1 MNKQNEK
8 SSINKI
14 VTILSSDK
22 NYFEIFNENPHGVPN
37 PSIINIKELTEL
49 FKRII
54 FPGYF
59 GDSSLVKDT
68 MSYYIGV
75 NLDKFSMLLTE
86 EVKRGFC
93 FECKKDASYESN
105 KCNVKAE
112 NIVEKLVFER
122 IPEVRK
128 MLISDVVATYN
139 GDPASKSFGEIIF
152 CYPGIKALIN
162 YRLAHELH
170 KLNVPIIPRI
180 ITEMAHSET
189 GIDIH
194 PGAEINE
201 SFAIDHGT
209 GVVIGE
215 TCIIGKN
222 VKIYQGV
229 TLGAKNF
236 PMDSEGNPIKGVAR
250 HPIVEDN
257 VIIYAQATI
266 LGRVKIGK
274 NSVIGGNVWV
284 TEDIAENS
292 KILQNFHNKETE

>member
-1 MNKQNEK
+1 MNNKKTNLK
-8 SSINKI
+8 ITSIVNN
-14 VTILSSDK
+14 LCSDK
-22 NYFEIFNENPHGVPN
+22 DYFEIFNENPHGIPN
-37 PSIINIKELTEL
+37 PSINNIKEIAEL

-68 MSYYIGV
+68 MNYYVGV
-75 NLDKFSMLLTE
+75 NLDKFTMLLSE
-86 EVKRGFC
+86 EIKRGFC
-93 FECKKDASYESN
+93 FECKKDKSYDSK
-105 KCNVKAE
+105 KCNLKSE
-112 NIVEKLVFER
+112 KTVETLIHDR
-122 IPEVRK
+122 IPAIRK
-128 MLISDVVATYN
+128 MLISDVIATYN

-162 YRLAHELH
+162 YRLANELY
-170 KLNVPIIPRI
+170 KLDVPIIPRI
-180 ITEMAHSET
+180 ITEMAHSDT

-194 PGAEINE
+194 PGANIDE

-236 PMDSEGNPIKGVAR
+236 PMDSDGNPIKGVPR
-250 HPIVEDN
+250 HPMVEDN

-266 LGRVKIGK
+266 LGRITIGK
-274 NSVIGGNVWV
+274 NSVIGGNVWI
-284 TEDIAENS
+284 TEDVPENS
-292 KILQNFHNKETE
+292 KILQNLHRENNE